1 MHRLIGVAPL
11 TLAPKLIGAV
21 CLALADA
28 FDLGRME
35 QINFWPALAAVLAM
49 NATSEMQRAGKD
61 VLQLGTRKPQ
71 SMFPASTLVDSR
83 GR

>member
-1 MHRLIGVAPL
+1 MAVTRAAGQCGDMGDE
-11 TLAPKLIGAV
+11 LAALASVDRGGAADLGPKLIGAV

-49 NATSEMQRAGKD
+49 NATGEMQRAGKD
-61 VLQLGTRKPQ
+61 VL
-71 SMFPASTLVDSR
+71 
-83 GR
+83 